1 MKSCTTPAQV
11 LKNVWK
17 KTPHPSFN
25 IVPSPVKVLEG
36 WCRISDRRPSWH
48 SCLKDPSPILNQGVG
63 GLTTSATPVQDFGR
77 QQYSGR
83 CVFSRQPPKLVTQT
97 TLTVLGNR
105 LGWLFASLPT
115 VSTPIPLSIRS
126 AGTHPCTPPCKHDSH
141 PQGTQATAR
150 HLPTCSR
157 RPPSMQRLVSR
168 AFTT

>member
-63 GLTTSATPVQDFGR
+63 GLTASATPVQDFGR
-77 QQYSGR
+77 QQYSCR

-115 VSTPIPLSIRS
+115 VSTLSKQYRNTRGQKHNPSDWLIIS
-126 AGTHPCTPPCKHDSH
+126 A
-141 PQGTQATAR
+141 
-150 HLPTCSR
+150 
-157 RPPSMQRLVSR
+157 PSM
-168 AFTT
+168 